1 MKLPNAPVPSQG
13 FLVTHFLTVSDQ
25 ARAREFYAGVLGGKV
40 LAPENP
46 CIIKLANSWI
56 ILNSG
61 GGPTPDKPYVTLEP
75 PRDPTRVSSFLNLR
89 VADIRAR
96 YEEWK
101 AKGAEF
107 ITEPLDNRGRETRCY
122 MRDPDGYII
131 EVGESSQK
139 MMAALAAET
148 KGELP

>member
-1 MKLPNAPVPSQG
+1 MKLPNAPVPSEG

-61 GGPTPDKPYVTLEP
+61 GGPTPDKPDVTLEP

-96 YEEWK
+96 YDEWR

-107 ITEPLDNRGRETRCY
+107 ITEPLDNHGRETRCY

-131 EVGESSQK
+131 EVGESKVSH
-139 MMAALAAET
+139 A
-148 KGELP
+148 

>member
-1 MKLPNAPVPSQG
+1 MKLPNAPVPSEG

-61 GGPTPDKPYVTLEP
+61 GGPTPDKPDVTLEP

-96 YEEWK
+96 YDEWR

-107 ITEPLDNRGRETRCY
+107 ITEPLDNQGRETRCY

-131 EVGESSQK
+131 EVGESKVSH
-139 MMAALAAET
+139 A
-148 KGELP
+148 

>member
-1 MKLPNAPVPSQG
+1 MKLPNAPVPSEG

-61 GGPTPDKPYVTLEP
+61 GGPTPDKPDVTLEP

-96 YEEWK
+96 YDEWE

-107 ITEPLDNRGRETRCY
+107 ITEPLDNHGWETRCY

-139 MMAALAAET
+139 MIELFRRYET
-148 KGELP
+148 

>member
-1 MKLPNAPVPSQG
+1 MKLPDAPVPSQG

-61 GGPTPDKPYVTLEP
+61 GGPTPDKPDVTLEP

-96 YEEWK
+96 YDEWE

-107 ITEPLDNRGRETRCY
+107 ITEPLDNHGWETRCY

-131 EVGESSQK
+131 EVGEPSQK
-139 MMAALAAET
+139 MI
-148 KGELP
+148 ELLRRYRT